1 MSSTTEKKQKFYITT
16 TLPYVN
22 AEPHIGFAAEVV
34 RADCLA
40 RWARQQGKEV
50 FFNTGTDEHGLKI
63 FRKAR
68 EKGVSAQEYVDK
80 YAAKFDDLKK
90 ALNLSYNSFVRT
102 TDEHHKKAAQEFW
115 KRCANNND
123 IYKKNYQVK
132 YCVGCELE
140 KTESE
145 LVDGKCPY
153 HPGQELELIDEEN
166 FFLIFILRYGII
178 K

>member
-1 MSSTTEKKQKFYITT
+1 MSSITEKQKFYITT

-22 AEPHIGFAAEVV
+22 ADPHIGFAAEVV

-40 RWARQQGKEV
+40 RWERQQGKEV

-102 TDEHHKKAAQEFW
+102 TDESIIKKRRRNFGNDARITMIFIKKIIKLNIALDVSW
-115 KRCANNND
+115 KRLSQNLLTGNVRITPDKSLN
-123 IYKKNYQVK
+123 
-132 YCVGCELE
+132 
-140 KTESE
+140 
-145 LVDGKCPY
+145 
-153 HPGQELELIDEEN
+153 
-166 FFLIFILRYGII
+166 
-178 K
+178 